1 MNIQMFP
8 GIGYECNSYLISDNL
23 SILVD
28 VGSER
33 RADDLRGLVADQ
45 LGRKDLDR
53 IVLTHTHYDH
63 AGGARRM
70 NELTGAEIL
79 VHPAEG
85 ENISAGDI
93 TVTLA
98 KLFGERMQKF
108 DWSPLNEGTRIE
120 TGTGALE
127 VMHLPGHSVG
137 SIGLWEENSK
147 SLIVGDTVFSDG
159 GIGRYDLPS
168 GDFRSIVSSIERLSK
183 MEIENLY
190 PGHGRAVFG
199 DGSEHVR
206 MSLELV
212 RSVM

>member
-1 MNIQMFP
+1 MDIQMLP
-8 GIGYECNSYLISDNL
+8 GVGFECNSYLIRDEK

-28 VGSER
+28 VGSEG
-33 RADDLRGLVADQ
+33 RADELKGFVTDH
-45 LGRKDLDR
+45 LGGKNIDK

-70 NELTGAEIL
+70 QDLTGAKIL

-85 ENISAGDI
+85 ERLSSGDN
-93 TVTLA
+93 TLT
-98 KLFGERMQKF
+98 LEDMFGERMRKF
-108 DWSPLNEGTRIE
+108 EWSPIDEGSRIE
-120 TGTGALE
+120 TGTGVFE
-127 VMHLPGHSVG
+127 VMHLPGHSIG
-137 SIGLWEENSK
+137 SIGLWEESSR

-168 GDFRSIVSSIERLSK
+168 GDFRTLVSSIERLSK

-190 PGHGRAVFG
+190 PGHGGAVFG

-206 MSLELV
+206 MSLGLV